1 MGAIREQYIQIKQRF
16 PKEIVFYQLGEFYEM
31 FDEDA
36 KIISDLLGL
45 TLTQRENIPM
55 CGIPLSAKDTYIKK
69 ILQANYKI
77 ALCEQLE
84 TPQSKKN
91 KIIHRDVTKII
102 STGTFVDQTKT
113 EYNFMLSFLL
123 VNKDLQIYEIAYGD
137 LMTGEVFIEQCE
149 KLNLISRI
157 FMINPTEVVGEEKL
171 DELGDLLSL
180 YYCVL
185 KQNTALELLQK
196 YLESHGYNFEPKIY
210 KQEKIQVDMGISTMR
225 NLEIRHGLYTNSQ
238 CLYDLYKKT
247 QTPGGKRVVEL
258 YLTNPLYDKN
268 ILNTRLD
275 SLEFFKKQLE
285 LGIEIKLPKGDYY
298 KKFNNLNNLENIWEF
313 GNIMEQLI
321 NILNKNLPNELF
333 LKKKFIKNIDIYKQI
348 FNYISETEDGL
359 IVYNDQYTNI
369 IQQEKEI
376 FDYFKSLGKIKNNQI
391 IGYFLEFKN
400 KQDNLIFKQYSG
412 GNWRYTSEDI
422 LRKEILIKEY
432 KEQKIFITNTLIQEL
447 KNKIYNYKD
456 DFYELFSLISLIDYY
471 QTCAHVSYT
480 YNFQRPIFIDE
491 KKIIINNGFHP
502 LIQTNFV
509 KNSLYIDDFSRIQII
524 TGPNMGGKSTYI
536 RQIALMVW
544 MAQVGLFV
552 PGEFQSYIWEKIFI
566 RIGSADNIS
575 SGESTFFL
583 EMKEI
588 GEMIDKANE
597 KSLIFIDEIGRGT
610 SIEEGIVL
618 SKAII
623 QYIYDHIRCFAFIVT
638 HYKEITQI
646 NLPCLVN
653 KQLLTKNGILLYLVQ
668 DGISQFTYAINVIK
682 KLNYP
687 EDIINQA
694 SRFLNDL

>member
-1 MGAIREQYIQIKQRF
+1 M
-16 PKEIVFYQLGEFYEM
+16 
-31 FDEDA
+31 
-36 KIISDLLGL
+36 
-45 TLTQRENIPM
+45 
-55 CGIPLSAKDTYIKK
+55 
-69 ILQANYKI
+69 
-77 ALCEQLE
+77 
-84 TPQSKKN
+84 
-91 KIIHRDVTKII
+91 
-102 STGTFVDQTKT
+102 
-113 EYNFMLSFLL
+113 
-123 VNKDLQIYEIAYGD
+123 
-137 LMTGEVFIEQCE
+137 
-149 KLNLISRI
+149 
-157 FMINPTEVVGEEKL
+157 
-171 DELGDLLSL
+171 
-180 YYCVL
+180 
-185 KQNTALELLQK
+185 
-196 YLESHGYNFEPKIY
+196 
-210 KQEKIQVDMGISTMR
+210 
-225 NLEIRHGLYTNSQ
+225 
-238 CLYDLYKKT
+238 
-247 QTPGGKRVVEL
+247 
-258 YLTNPLYDKN
+258 
-268 ILNTRLD
+268 
-275 SLEFFKKQLE
+275 
-285 LGIEIKLPKGDYY
+285 
-298 KKFNNLNNLENIWEF
+298 
-313 GNIMEQLI
+313 
-321 NILNKNLPNELF
+321 
-333 LKKKFIKNIDIYKQI
+333 
-348 FNYISETEDGL
+348 
-359 IVYNDQYTNI
+359 
-369 IQQEKEI
+369 
-376 FDYFKSLGKIKNNQI
+376 
-391 IGYFLEFKN
+391 
-400 KQDNLIFKQYSG
+400 
-412 GNWRYTSEDI
+412 
-422 LRKEILIKEY
+422 
-432 KEQKIFITNTLIQEL
+432 
-447 KNKIYNYKD
+447 
-456 DFYELFSLISLIDYY
+456 
-471 QTCAHVSYT
+471 SYT